1 MNLRIKLLY
10 VPVLLLVLNSCTE
23 KYFPE
28 IDEEVSTLIID
39 GKITN
44 GIGSCEVRLFR
55 PVKFTDKFDLK
66 PEKDAT
72 IILHDNHNRNEILI
86 EHEPGVYRNSSLIIE
101 GEVGSSYWIEI
112 QTLSGDKY
120 ESRPELMPAAYEISP
135 LYGEEIEDI
144 TSSTSKKTGIRIFF
158 NAKTKDKFS
167 SYIRW
172 EYQES
177 YEWHSPF
184 RNTKPHTANP
194 SRICYPVINLN
205 QINVFDA
212 SKLTNKEINHLH
224 SSTVYNNEVKFL
236 FNHLTDIKV
245 YAITKQ
251 TYLFWENMKNLHQSN
266 GSLYDVIPANIKG
279 NIETCSDNCQ
289 VLGNFEASSVRNR
302 QGIFNSTDFS
312 MEFPVFP
319 DECEE
324 FEVVFEE
331 IPPDPDVYHILRNN
345 GPVYTLQFL
354 ECYECNVVYPV
365 NKPSFWP

>member
-1 MNLRIKLLY
+1 MNLRIKFLY
-10 VPVLLLVLNSCTE
+10 VSVLLLVLNSCTE

-28 IDEEVSTLIID
+28 IDQEVSTLIVD

-44 GIGSCEVRLFR
+44 GIGTCEVRLFR
-55 PVKFTDKFDLK
+55 PVKFTDKFELK

-72 IILHDNHNRNEILI
+72 IILHDNHNRSEILI

-101 GEVGSSYWIEI
+101 GEAGSSYWVEI

-120 ESRPELMPAAYEISP
+120 ESSPELMPSAFEISP
-135 LYGEEIEDI
+135 LYGEEIEVI
-144 TSSTSKKTGIRIFF
+144 TKDGSKKEGVRIFF
-158 NAKTKDKFS
+158 NAKNEDNTS

-184 RNTKPHTANP
+184 RNVRPHTVNP

-205 QINVFDA
+205 QINVFDG
-212 SKLTNKEINHLH
+212 SKLGIKNIKHLPT
-224 SSTVYNNEVKFL
+224 STVYNNEVKFL
-236 FNHLTDIKV
+236 HNHLTDIKA
-245 YAITKQ
+245 YAISKQ

-289 VLGNFEASSVRNR
+289 VLGNFEASSVRKK
-302 QGIFNSTDFS
+302 QGMFNSTNFS
-312 MEFPVFP
+312 MEFAIFP
-319 DECEE
+319 DECE
-324 FEVVFEE
+324 VFVAIFID
-331 IPPDPDVYHILRNN
+331 IPPDPDIFHILRHT
-345 GPVYTLQFL
+345 GAEYTLRFL